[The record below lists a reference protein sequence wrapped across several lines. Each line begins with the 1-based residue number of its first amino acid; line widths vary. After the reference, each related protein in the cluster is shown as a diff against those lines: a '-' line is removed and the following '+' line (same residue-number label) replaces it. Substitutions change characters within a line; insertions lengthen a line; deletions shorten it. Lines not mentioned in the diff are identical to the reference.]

1 MYIKW
6 ELRTSDRSKAGWWF
20 HACFKVVNDV
30 SYVLLIP
37 RTPGHRGI
45 CDIHIHESYEN
56 NVEYNVQFEAKY
68 VKQNVLLSTF
78 YDTLR
83 NTISQKLIHLIHTRT
98 FLSALL
104 AEAIERF
111 RSAATVRRLKHRR
124 GWENPGS
131 SGRVVSSDL
140 FQELG
145 DLPLGDQKVTLNHQ
159 DVFFWPDFIPQ
170 LEVTNNHF
178 ITFSPPQ
185 KELSPELP
193 GKVCLLTSCAPAVF
207 DVAQSS
213 LFSMGWSNK
222 S

>member
-1 MYIKW
+1 M
-6 ELRTSDRSKAGWWF
+6 
-20 HACFKVVNDV
+20 

-56 NVEYNVQFEAKY
+56 NVEYNAQFEAKY
-68 VKQNVLLSTF
+68 VKQKRYNTRHVLLSTF

-159 DVFFWPDFIPQ
+159 DVFFQPDG
-170 LEVTNNHF
+170 
-178 ITFSPPQ
+178 S
-185 KELSPELP
+185 K
-193 GKVCLLTSCAPAVF
+193 
-207 DVAQSS
+207 
-213 LFSMGWSNK
+213 
-222 S
+222 